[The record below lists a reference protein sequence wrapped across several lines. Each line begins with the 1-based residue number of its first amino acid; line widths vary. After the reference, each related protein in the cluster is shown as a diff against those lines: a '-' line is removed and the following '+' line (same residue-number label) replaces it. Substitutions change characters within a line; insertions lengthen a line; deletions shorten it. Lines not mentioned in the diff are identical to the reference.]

1 MLVLYV
7 IAKEEKS
14 RPCAGQISPYLSY
27 GHLSKAG
34 ENKKSPENKKQV
46 NPHQIQH
53 HAWFMSAACKV
64 FWSQGPE
71 WHESRNKMLTFL
83 RRYSVH
89 GFFAMI
95 ITEHQLKD
103 AELALSFQVYIF
115 NTFA

>member
-14 RPCAGQISPYLSY
+14 WPCAGQISPYPSY
-27 GHLSKAG
+27 GHLSKAE
-34 ENKKSPENKKQV
+34 ENKKSPENKNEV

-64 FWSQGPE
+64 FWSRGPE
-71 WHESRNKMLTFL
+71 WHERRNKMLTFL
-83 RRYSVH
+83 RGYSVH
-89 GFFAMI
+89 RFFATI

-103 AELALSFQVYIF
+103 AELALSYQLYIF